1 MHYFFKFISLDNLFK
16 QKKKKNI
23 NLNFS
28 ATVIYIKA
36 QWLANLVPASQIPIY
51 HFIPLHMNHFS
62 HSFLSLHLPAKL
74 SVQQHY
80 LTHTTES
87 LEKNKEGKHKLIFH
101 SMSSQVYTWHISVWS
116 IWLMAIVIFNGAES
130 LPQKWSSMA

>member
-1 MHYFFKFISLDNLFK
+1 MCYPIAHVYPFKALLNALSGLNSLQYNALFFQIYFSRQSF
-16 QKKKKNI
+16 QTKKKKNI

-101 SMSSQVYTWHISVWS
+101 SMSSQVYT
-116 IWLMAIVIFNGAES
+116 
-130 LPQKWSSMA
+130 